1 MASLSF
7 VNKYVNCLFLLQGQ
21 SVNALMTS
29 QLLLG
34 SIFLWSPSTDDT
46 MSACLGN
53 PVHPALQNGLLR
65 LKTCSC
71 IGISEHVGA
80 QICSSWTDR

>member
-34 SIFLWSPSTDDT
+34 SIFLWSPSTYCTAEFYHFVQRKDFYHLVIFRQHPNA
-46 MSACLGN
+46 MSN
-53 PVHPALQNGLLR
+53 
-65 LKTCSC
+65 S
-71 IGISEHVGA
+71 
-80 QICSSWTDR
+80 